1 MISQTENSR
10 IMDLIGLQYRSLIK
24 IIFYLLMM
32 EEELLEVNKK
42 ISQIEGV
49 LKKRKERVS

>member
-1 MISQTENSR
+1 
-10 IMDLIGLQYRSLIK
+10 MDLIGLQYRSLIK